1 MIITRNDVITQ
12 LEQYLAGAISAE
24 HLAGW
29 AFDRF
34 YAIDQGANSV
44 EPADA
49 DVIADTFDEL
59 MFADAAPFA
68 LTPGDVQRLIARLQ
82 HA

>member
-1 MIITRNDVITQ
+1 MMVTRNDVRTQ
-12 LEQYLAGAISAE
+12 LEQYLAGAITAE

-34 YAIDQGANSV
+34 YAIDQGV
-44 EPADA
+44 ELIETADA
-49 DVIADTFDEL
+49 DVIAATLDEL

-68 LTPGDVQRLIARLQ
+68 LTQGDVQRLIARLQ

>member
-1 MIITRNDVITQ
+1 MILMRNDVITQ
-12 LEQYLAGAISAE
+12 LQQYLSGAINAE

-34 YAIDQGANSV
+34 YAIDQGQESV

-49 DVIADTFDEL
+49 DVIADVLDEL
-59 MFADAAPFA
+59 LFADAAPFA
-68 LTPGDVQRLIARLQ
+68 LAPDAVQRLIARLQ
-82 HA
+82 EP

>member
-1 MIITRNDVITQ
+1 MIVTRNDVLTQ
-12 LEQYLAGAISAE
+12 LDHYLAGAINAE
-24 HLAGW
+24 QLAGW

-34 YAIDQGANSV
+34 YAIEQGV
-44 EPADA
+44 EMVEATDA
-49 DVIADTFDEL
+49 DVIADTLDEL

-82 HA
+82 HQ